1 MSQSNA
7 IYKQVQ
13 GMASRFVSAVKRLRP
28 APASSDGEQKGTAEA
43 AAEAS
48 ELVRIREAAERAM
61 AEENWA
67 EAVTQ
72 WKALMTLSG
81 DRAPP
86 RALVSI
92 ARALRHLEQ
101 FDDAEASLRQ
111 YLKFYPESQQ
121 LKREFAE
128 LAMAR
133 EDWLEAIRLY
143 RGVLVDSRGDVTPSK
158 FLRLSRAQRGANDMD
173 AAEAS
178 LRSGLAHFPDDAKLA
193 HELRAVIVAQQRLP
207 DDMTHWA
214 APKVASVRTADG
226 FIKSSTFRNNPK
238 FVQASAFAMNFTLAD
253 ATKELRWANECRLSW
268 LEHGEEKTWL
278 ALREEEQPH
287 FIEELLLDI
296 MRGIVGR
303 LDKTRP
309 FLMGV
314 SSGYDSRTLLSFL
327 RRLGVTPE
335 TFTFGQVGNLDF
347 DYMSMLSEKET
358 LNTRL
363 FDTSEIVWSLDLL
376 DRYADQTQDYPIS
389 PRVPVNA
396 ILDAVRPHRLE
407 VNGHLGDSLTGI
419 RQDMDDSWEKALRIF
434 KTISNRFNFQ
444 SLFRTEELDASLPK
458 EPLVDR
464 SAMAYARQ
472 LDMGFLEYQRMRP
485 LDGVNVNY
493 IFPFREP
500 RWVGFWLNRAPSET
514 LGQSLW
520 IRFLHN
526 LRARE
531 FLELRDGSGRTRST
545 LLSKISKCL
554 YGTPTAKGRIDLAS
568 AGKALPS
575 SRSIHFCL
583 FACYANNPHFR
594 KMVEDSLGRLKQR
607 EIFDRTFVDDVFRHF
622 NARDPNSDNMLNG
635 LIALDVLTET
645 GRFS

>member
-7 IYKQVQ
+7 IYKHMQ
-13 GMASRFVSAVKRLRP
+13 GMASRFVSAVKRLRSEP
-28 APASSDGEQKGTAEA
+28 AKPDLEQGGTAESVV
-43 AAEAS
+43 EAG
-48 ELVRIREAAERAM
+48 EPGRVREAAEQAM

-72 WKALMTLSG
+72 WKALLALTG
-81 DRAPP
+81 DQAPP
-86 RALVSI
+86 RAMWSM

-101 FDDAEASLRQ
+101 FDDAETFVRQ
-111 YLKFYPESQQ
+111 CLKSHPKSQQ
-121 LKREFAE
+121 LKREMAE

-133 EDWLEAIRLY
+133 ENWPEAVRLY
-143 RGVLVDSRGDVTPSK
+143 RDFLDASGDDVTPSTY
-158 FLRLSRAQRGANDMD
+158 LRLSRAQRGANDMD

-178 LRSGLAHFPDDAKLA
+178 LRLGLAQYPDDAKLA
-193 HELRAVIVAQQRLP
+193 HELATVVVAQQRLP
-207 DDMTHWA
+207 DDMAHWA
-214 APKVASVRTADG
+214 APKVASARTAES
-226 FIKSSTFRNNPK
+226 FIKSQQYRNNPK
-238 FVQASAFAMNFTLAD
+238 FVQASAYAMNFTLAD
-253 ATKELRWANECRLSW
+253 AEKELRWANECRLSW

-278 ALREEEQPH
+278 ALREEEQPY

-296 MRGIVGR
+296 MRGVVGR

-309 FLMGV
+309 LLMGV

-347 DYMSMLSEKET
+347 DYMSMLSDKES

-363 FDTSEIVWSLDLL
+363 FDTSEIAWSLDVL
-376 DRYADQTQDYPIS
+376 DRCADQTQDYPLS

-396 ILDAVRPHRLE
+396 ILDGDRPHRLE

-419 RQDMDDSWEKALRIF
+419 RQDMDDSWEKALGIF

-485 LDGVNVNY
+485 LDGANVNY

-594 KMVEDSLGRLKQR
+594 KMVEESLGRLKKR
-607 EIFDRTFVDDVFRHF
+607 EIFDRTFVDGVFRHF

-635 LIALDVLTET
+635 LIALDVLAET
-645 GRFS
+645 GRFE

>member
-1 MSQSNA
+1 M
-7 IYKQVQ
+7 I
-13 GMASRFVSAVKRLRP
+13 
-28 APASSDGEQKGTAEA
+28 
-43 AAEAS
+43 
-48 ELVRIREAAERAM
+48 
-61 AEENWA
+61 EN
-67 EAVTQ
+67 
-72 WKALMTLSG
+72 
-81 DRAPP
+81 
-86 RALVSI
+86 
-92 ARALRHLEQ
+92 
-101 FDDAEASLRQ
+101 
-111 YLKFYPESQQ
+111 
-121 LKREFAE
+121 
-128 LAMAR
+128 
-133 EDWLEAIRLY
+133 
-143 RGVLVDSRGDVTPSK
+143 
-158 FLRLSRAQRGANDMD
+158 
-173 AAEAS
+173 
-178 LRSGLAHFPDDAKLA
+178 
-193 HELRAVIVAQQRLP
+193 
-207 DDMTHWA
+207 
-214 APKVASVRTADG
+214 
-226 FIKSSTFRNNPK
+226 
-238 FVQASAFAMNFTLAD
+238 
-253 ATKELRWANECRLSW
+253 
-268 LEHGEEKTWL
+268 
-278 ALREEEQPH
+278 
-287 FIEELLLDI
+287 LDI
-296 MRGIVGR
+296 MRGVVGR

-309 FLMGV
+309 LLMGV

-347 DYMSMLSEKET
+347 DYMSMLSDRES

-363 FDTSEIVWSLDLL
+363 FDTSEIAWRLDVL
-376 DRYADQTQDYPIS
+376 DRYADQTQDYPLS

-396 ILDAVRPHRLE
+396 ILDRDRPHRLE

-419 RQDMDDSWEKALRIF
+419 RQAMDDSWEEALQIL

-444 SLFRTEELDASLPK
+444 SLSRTEELDAFLPK
-458 EPLVDR
+458 KPLIERGEMV
-464 SAMAYARQ
+464 YARQ

-485 LDGVNVNY
+485 LDGANVNY

-583 FACYANNPHFR
+583 FACYANNLHFR
-594 KMVEDSLGRLKQR
+594 KMVEESLGRLKKR
-607 EIFDRTFVDDVFRHF
+607 EIFDRTFVDGVFRHF

-635 LIALDVLTET
+635 LIALDVLAET
-645 GRFS
+645 GRFE